1 MPITKCSSRSLLHR
15 EKKDRCFPS
24 PSMWGRA
31 PPPPDS
37 ASEESRAGVS
47 SPLVARIRGS
57 KNMDQDLVS
66 KSEARVFFLWT
77 GFRVWVDGGELLLR
91 IGMKLSVR
99 LGGVEESGMQPG
111 AGIALDSL
119 LALASLKFGSLK
131 RMVVGGRLSGRFS
144 DSLGTAVDGL
154 RGFCLVVAAAGG
166 GGRGFGWRKMGVLV
180 ESRMKSRSVGMSHCI
195 YLHVQ
200 AVRPPRCVLSDLAS
214 LLRVR
219 AEGRRHCS
227 WMTAAVPFV
236 MYDSRFEAWAR
247 AERGLLSLGS
257 GWSNRY
263 WQG

>member
-111 AGIALDSL
+111 AGTALDDL

-131 RMVVGGRLSGRFS
+131 RMVVCGRLSGRFS

-166 GGRGFGWRKMGVLV
+166 GGRGCGWKRGLAVSF
-180 ESRMKSRSVGMSHCI
+180 EARMKSRSVGMSHLFT
-195 YLHVQ
+195 YMYRLYDRH
-200 AVRPPRCVLSDLAS
+200 AVFPSIPPHCCEFE
-214 LLRVR
+214 LRVDD
-219 AEGRRHCS
+219 
-227 WMTAAVPFV
+227 AAV
-236 MYDSRFEAWAR
+236 
-247 AERGLLSLGS
+247 G
-257 GWSNRY
+257 
-263 WQG
+263 